1 MVAGPLNNGDYD
13 KIKILHELSSISWF
27 IKKHA
32 LEDLPKDT
40 ETFAFLKQ
48 LESSLEKH
56 VAKLKDM
63 VCK

>member
-1 MVAGPLNNGDYD
+1 MANGPLDNCDYD
-13 KIKILHELSSISWF
+13 KIKILHELSSVLWF

-32 LEDLPKDT
+32 LEDTQKNT
-40 ETFAFLKQ
+40 ESFTFLKQ

-63 VCK
+63 VCT